1 MYLIYRDKMQDWAV
15 SSVSFDLRYT
25 PTLHTRKGAG
35 VPITLDSNMTDIA
48 QDNCTIIL
56 ITSRIP
62 SENNLSRSASI
73 SRKTA
78 SLPDRT

>member
-1 MYLIYRDKMQDWAV
+1 MQDWAV
-15 SSVSFDLRYT
+15 SSVSFDTISKIHPNPAYKKGR
-25 PTLHTRKGAG
+25 GAG
-35 VPITLDSNMTDIA
+35 VPITLDSNITDVA